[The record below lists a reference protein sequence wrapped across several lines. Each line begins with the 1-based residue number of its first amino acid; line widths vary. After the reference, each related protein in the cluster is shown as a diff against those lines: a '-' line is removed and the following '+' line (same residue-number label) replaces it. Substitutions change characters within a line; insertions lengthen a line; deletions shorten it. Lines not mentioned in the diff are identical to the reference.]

1 MTSRTTASP
10 RSPGSRAA
18 RRDPPD
24 TDRTLGHVKRALAG
38 LRREA
43 PALHA
48 TLATCVRLAPGR
60 YQVGAERFTIIAT
73 RGAIQATPGWR
84 IVGTRVE
91 AELPPRAILDLF
103 EGTATI
109 LDLVERNIL
118 RIKADA
124 DALLAFDDAFRA
136 LATAAVT
143 SRVLLNEFDRY
154 RTWVLGLQSEER
166 DARRKQ

>member
-1 MTSRTTASP
+1 MTSRTTGSP
-10 RSPGSRAA
+10 RSRDSRKAGG
-18 RRDPPD
+18 DPPEGE
-24 TDRTLGHVKRALAG
+24 RTLRHVKRVLAG

-43 PALHA
+43 PDLHA
-48 TLATCVRLAPGR
+48 TLASCLRLAPGR
-60 YQVGAERFTIIAT
+60 YQVGAERFTIIAK
-73 RGAIQATPGWR
+73 RGAIVATPGWR

-91 AELPPRAILDLF
+91 AELPPQAILDLV

-124 DALLAFDDAFRA
+124 DALLAVDDAFRA
-136 LATAAVT
+136 LATAAVS

-154 RTWVLGLQSEER
+154 RTWVLGLPSEDR
-166 DARRKQ
+166 DARRIR